1 MKIRHEIGK
10 SVIVHEMEPGIE
22 RLYVERMREGRR
34 EEMEAYLE
42 ANKKDLMRPRTCHL
56 CERAFVPGELSR
68 ESFALGWALGNWFD
82 GICMVC
88 YSEVLMR
95 ALREMEKGSSN

>member
-10 SVIVHEMEPGIE
+10 SVIIHEMEPGIE

-42 ANKKDLMRPRTCHL
+42 ANKRDLMRPRECYL
-56 CERAFVPGELSR
+56 CERTYIPGELSR

-88 YSEVLMR
+88 YSEILMR
-95 ALREMEKGSSN
+95 ALREMEKSEAQ